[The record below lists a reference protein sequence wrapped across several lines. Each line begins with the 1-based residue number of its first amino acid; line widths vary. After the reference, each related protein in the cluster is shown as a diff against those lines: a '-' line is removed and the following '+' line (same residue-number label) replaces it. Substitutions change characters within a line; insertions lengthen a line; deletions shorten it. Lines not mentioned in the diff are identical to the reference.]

1 MLRVV
6 IVDDSPHWLE
16 RESQLLLAR
25 AEEWHLELSLTAYP
39 SHTELFEQQRIAPD
53 VLFSDIELGD
63 GDSGIDLVRAVNELW
78 PGCQVVYVTNHLRYA
93 PEVYG
98 TEHVWFVL
106 KDQFEWRLS
115 EVLKKLLS
123 HVDERN
129 ATIVLKT
136 MEHDLATI
144 PCLELS
150 YLERSGRVTNV
161 HAADGTVYQVSDR
174 ISELIQRLPA
184 GSGARCH
191 GSFAVSFAHVRK
203 IKSDAV
209 LTVEGWEVPLSR
221 RFSRSFRNAYL
232 EWVDEHVV

>member
-6 IVDDSPHWLE
+6 IVDDNPLWLE
-16 RESQLLLAR
+16 QESQLLLAL
-25 AEEWHLELSLTAYP
+25 AQDWHLELSLNAYP
-39 SHTELFEQQRIAPD
+39 SHTELFEQQRVAPD

-63 GDSGIDLVRAVNELW
+63 GDSGIDLVRAVNESW

-106 KDQFEWRLS
+106 KDQFEWRLP

-123 HVDERN
+123 QVDERN

-136 MEHDLATI
+136 MTHDLATI

-150 YLERSGRVTNV
+150 YLERSGRITKV
-161 HAADGTVYQVSDR
+161 HAGDGTIYQVSDR

-184 GSGARCH
+184 GSVARCH
-191 GSFAVSFAHVRK
+191 GSYAVAFAHVKR
-203 IKSDAV
+203 IKADSV

-221 RFSRSFRNAYL
+221 RFSRTFRDAYL